1 MKRFYVLCLC
11 FFCSLAS
18 MAQKNVESLDLYKDY
33 SLVAPAIID
42 STDVN
47 GKQFELSSALKV
59 PAFDGN
65 YINRLTAETDGTF
78 RFSNSG
84 NKTRFVSLAFKMFV
98 SKQENIAFD
107 IVSSAAF
114 KADFVKASKDKK
126 TAQTDTTTIEA
137 EYEIGVYDM
146 RITLMI
152 EEGES
157 TLQII
162 CKSESAEIKSTDSKQ
177 ALTLE
182 SMLCGRTLYSVDL

>member
-65 YINRLTAETDGTF
+65 YINRLTAETDGITEVIG
-78 RFSNSG
+78 R
-84 NKTRFVSLAFKMFV
+84 
-98 SKQENIAFD
+98 
-107 IVSSAAF
+107 
-114 KADFVKASKDKK
+114 
-126 TAQTDTTTIEA
+126 EA
-137 EYEIGVYDM
+137 GPMPV
-146 RITLMI
+146 
-152 EEGES
+152 
-157 TLQII
+157 TLQVLP
-162 CKSESAEIKSTDSKQ
+162 SGSASSKN
-177 ALTLE
+177 AISFAVA
-182 SMLCGRTLYSVDL
+182 SMPPQCPITNWKCRGSAR

>member
-146 RITLMI
+146 RITLM
-152 EEGES
+152 
-157 TLQII
+157 
-162 CKSESAEIKSTDSKQ
+162 
-177 ALTLE
+177 
-182 SMLCGRTLYSVDL
+182 